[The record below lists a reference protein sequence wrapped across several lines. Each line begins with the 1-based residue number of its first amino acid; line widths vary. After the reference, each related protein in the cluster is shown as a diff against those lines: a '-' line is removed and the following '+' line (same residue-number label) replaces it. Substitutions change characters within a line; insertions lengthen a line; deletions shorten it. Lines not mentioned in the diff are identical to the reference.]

1 MEFIKK
7 EYKHDDCGKLN
18 EELNELIS
26 ELSFQSEGLA
36 DNFMDIVL
44 DHENQKEKEFSEL
57 YNAPLDWLESL
68 LINTERKVVDH
79 IIDKLTANLNKIVNK
94 CCLFFWIMG
103 NYLLVYLKL
112 LFQFLLYLHKLLVHQ
127 LSQNIPLYVVF
138 YQSLF
143 ALFLDI
149 V

>member
-44 DHENQKEKEFSEL
+44 DHENQKEKEFSEIG
-57 YNAPLDWLESL
+57 D
-68 LINTERKVVDH
+68 
-79 IIDKLTANLNKIVNK
+79 
-94 CCLFFWIMG
+94 
-103 NYLLVYLKL
+103 YLGVKR
-112 LFQFLLYLHKLLVHQ
+112 
-127 LSQNIPLYVVF
+127 I
-138 YQSLF
+138 
-143 ALFLDI
+143 AE
-149 V
+149 